1 MEFRILSYNIRA
13 GRGLDL
19 SPALDRQAA
28 AIRALA
34 PDVAA
39 LQEVDRATRRG
50 GGADQAAALAAAT
63 GMHAV
68 FARAIDFE
76 GGEYGIA
83 LLSREAPRATRT
95 VPLPAP
101 HDEDRALLVANFGAW
116 VFAATH
122 LPLDEGD
129 RLAAVDRILA
139 ELLPSDRPVFLA
151 GDWNAVPGDAT
162 LRRAGRGFRPL
173 SGTDAT
179 FPADAPRKC
188 IDHVAVDEAHA
199 RFFAGGASRVA
210 DEPDASDH
218 RPVLVTLPRRPEETP
233 NLPTP

>member
-1 MEFRILSYNIRA
+1 MEDVPEFRILSYNIRA
-13 GRGLDL
+13 GRGIDE

-39 LQEVDRATRRG
+39 LQEVDRATRRSG
-50 GGADQAAALAAAT
+50 GTDQAAALAAAT

-68 FARAIDFE
+68 FARSIDFE

-83 LLSREAPRATRT
+83 VLSREKPRAARV
-95 VPLPAP
+95 VPLPSP
-101 HDEDRALLVANFGAW
+101 HDEDRALLVADFGAF

-122 LPLDEGD
+122 LPLHEGD
-129 RLAAVDRILA
+129 RLAAADRILA

-151 GDWNAVPGDAT
+151 GDWNAEPGDAT
-162 LRRAGRGFRPL
+162 LRRVARGFRPL
-173 SGTDAT
+173 SGVEPT

-188 IDHVAVDEAHA
+188 IDYVAVDATCA
-199 RFFAGGASRVA
+199 PLFAGSVSRVV
-210 DEPDASDH
+210 DEPAASDH
-218 RPVLVTLPRRPEETP
+218 RPLLVTLPVPPGAR
-233 NLPTP
+233 